1 MSARV
6 IKEREREREGKERE
20 YHLASF
26 FLLHLILEMPPN
38 RKRLK
43 IKPSRGKKVRE
54 RREIKK
60 TRRKK

>member
-1 MSARV
+1 
-6 IKEREREREGKERE
+6 
-20 YHLASF
+20 
-26 FLLHLILEMPPN
+26 MPPN